1 MKFISILLKV
11 MLRLMIRFYQ
21 LIISPLFP
29 NSCRYLPSCS
39 HYATDAITQF
49 GVLRG
54 SWLAIKR
61 ITRCHPWG
69 GSGYDPV
76 ITSNKDVY
84 RKAK

>member
-1 MKFISILLKV
+1 MKFISLLFKA
-11 MLRLMIRFYQ
+11 MIRLYQ

-49 GVLRG
+49 GVFRG

-61 ITRCHPWG
+61 ISRCHPWG
-69 GSGYDPV
+69 SSGYDPV